1 MVRPFVL
8 LSTTAIFATSAPIHL
23 SPHSNIDSLNY
34 WLVKSEPEAY
44 SWAHL
49 LRDSGTDWTGVRNYQ
64 ARNFLQQM
72 QPGDLV
78 LYYHSV
84 SEKQVVGIAEVVAAA
99 APDVTAEP
107 ESGWVAVHLK
117 PQQPLARPVSLA
129 QIKQDERLSQIGL
142 LRQSRLSVMP
152 LRAVEFDTILELGC

>member
-1 MVRPFVL
+1 M
-8 LSTTAIFATSAPIHL
+8 
-23 SPHSNIDSLNY
+23 NY

-44 SWAHL
+44 GWVDL
-49 LRDSGTDWTGVRNYQ
+49 LRDGGTDWTGVRNYQ

-84 SEKQVVGIAEVVAAA
+84 SEKQVVGVAEVAAA
-99 APDVTAEP
+99 ATPDATAEAGSP
-107 ESGWVAVHLK
+107 WVAVHLT
-117 PQQPLARPVSLA
+117 PRQPLARPVSLA
-129 QIKQDERLSQIGL
+129 CIKHDERLHQIGL

-152 LRAVEFDTILELGC
+152 LREVEFDAILELGS